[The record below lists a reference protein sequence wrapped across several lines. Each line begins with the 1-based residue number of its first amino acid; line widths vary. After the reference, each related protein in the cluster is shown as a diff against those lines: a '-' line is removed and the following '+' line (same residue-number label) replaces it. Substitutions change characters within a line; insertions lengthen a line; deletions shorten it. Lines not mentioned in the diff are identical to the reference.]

1 MEPLKCTKIVAREL
15 GRNPK
20 GKMEYKHE
28 PCGEPAAEYE
38 IGGLLTTAKA
48 VLCERHKKLAD
59 RQNFVSKGGYKYGQV
74 KHKEGRP
81 VFLQERLPG
90 TGVR

>member
-20 GKMEYKHE
+20 GKMEYKHV

-48 VLCERHKKLAD
+48 VLCERHKNAAD
-59 RQNFVSKGGYKYGQV
+59 RQNFVSQNGYRYGKISRKMKKEKYTQ
-74 KHKEGRP
+74 P
-81 VFLQERLPG
+81 RLPG
-90 TGVR
+90 TGVL